1 MSVTGRHAGPAR
13 RPNRDSLHSLR
24 ADAIWTAL
32 PARDQHLL
40 LWLLSAD
47 IVTSRLAAL
56 LVYGQLRIAQR
67 RLSRLVELGLLRGF
81 WAAGAQRPRG
91 RYAYVL
97 TRAARSEIERLAW
110 PEGRSD
116 RPVDTPASAPVHQLA
131 TLDLLV
137 AFLRAG
143 DPRIAEGLAIW
154 IPERACGYLFGGLL
168 RPDAVAGIRVGDR
181 ALTLFVERDLGTERG
196 EALAD
201 KLRRYR
207 SIISRIGPDGVRV
220 GFVVPSPRRARAILD
235 MAGRLGRECR
245 SLPRSP
251 RTSRPIRW
259 GPGGSMGSDTTQS
272 GSWLRCW
279 RHPTGRSSPGTVCRI
294 PRASTLS
301 MTERRSSF
309 RHSGLTQTDNSNAHR
324 RQLGVELPPEP
335 VSAASPTPLMP
346 SSAVVGLARPE
357 GVRRGATT
365 SWLPR
370 TAGRLPDAGVGKGRR
385 CGGGPGCCL
394 AHHGQPSIVQSTG
407 WARWASLYAWC
418 HTR

>member
-1 MSVTGRHAGPAR
+1 MPATRVGGPARIGVDGHAPDATPSAVRDAIRDALGDGKVTMSVTGRHAGPAR

-235 MAGRLGRECR
+235 MAGRLGRGVPLIAAVAEDVEADP
-245 SLPRSP
+245 LGAG
-251 RTSRPIRW
+251 W
-259 GPGGSMGSDTTQS
+259 FDGE
-272 GSWLRCW
+272 
-279 RHPTGRSSPGTVCRI
+279 RH
-294 PRASTLS
+294 
-301 MTERRSSF
+301 
-309 RHSGLTQTDNSNAHR
+309 HSI
-324 RQLGVELPPEP
+324 RQLATVLAPPDWQ
-335 VSAASPTPLMP
+335 V
-346 SSAVVGLARPE
+346 LAR
-357 GVRRGATT
+357 
-365 SWLPR
+365 
-370 TAGRLPDAGVGKGRR
+370 D
-385 CGGGPGCCL
+385 CL
-394 AHHGQPSIVQSTG
+394 QDP
-407 WARWASLYAWC
+407 ASLDALDD
-418 HTR
+418 RAAKLLPALRINPD